1 MGLVM
6 EEVLGGGEVASV
18 EPAVV
23 EDPDDGETKLVVV
36 DVAGGHLFGRDR
48 RALHFVGN
56 IFFWPV
62 NVCDSADGG
71 KGALELTIRDE
82 RFESLLDS
90 EVGEAFSF
98 LSAAAGAAVVAG
110 VIGEKKFAYDLWGD
124 TVNTASR
131 MESNGE
137 ADRIHISADTRE
149 LLGDDYVVEPRG
161 EMEIKGKGLMET
173 FFLVAK
179 S

>member
-1 MGLVM
+1 MLRAD
-6 EEVLGGGEVASV
+6 E
-18 EPAVV
+18 
-23 EDPDDGETKLVVV
+23 VVV
-36 DVAGGHLFGRDR
+36 QPL
-48 RALHFVGN
+48 ALL
-56 IFFWPV
+56 
-62 NVCDSADGG
+62 A
-71 KGALELTIRDE
+71 R
-82 RFESLLDS
+82 
-90 EVGEAFSF
+90 
-98 LSAAAGAAVVAG
+98 VVHGLAG

-161 EMEIKGKGLMET
+161 EMEIKGKGPMET